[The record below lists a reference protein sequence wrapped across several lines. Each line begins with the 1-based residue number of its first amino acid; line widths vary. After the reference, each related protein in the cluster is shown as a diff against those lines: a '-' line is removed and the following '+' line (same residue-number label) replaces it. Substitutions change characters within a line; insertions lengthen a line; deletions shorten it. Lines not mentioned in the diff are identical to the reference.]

1 MKKYLILSCLILMLF
16 SCVKVEQVEKRKEIS
31 KSPFEI
37 MYLQRAYPTGQI
49 KANAAE
55 EARTWK
61 TKKQERLTRSLEGTW
76 ELAGPTN
83 VGGRVTDIE
92 IPVDQAE
99 TYYVGS
105 ASGGIFKSTDAG
117 DTWNPIFDGIGALA
131 IGDIAVSKQNTDI
144 VWVGTGE
151 ENPGGGSLAYEGD
164 GIYRSDD
171 GGESWINRGLENTGS
186 ISHILIDPNDDEV
199 IFASAMGR
207 LFSNE
212 NSGGIYRSQNNG
224 DTWEQVFFVSDSTG
238 VIDMAMHPTQSNILY
253 AASWERIRTRQDRQ
267 YGGATTGL
275 FRSIDGG
282 DTWQELTNG
291 LPSAPSQKGRI
302 GFDISQSN
310 PQVLYARYADTA
322 GAVQGIFRSN
332 DGGDSWTPVNSGAI
346 TNVGFHWWF
355 EGIHIDPTDENIL
368 YNVDFLVQKSV
379 NGGASWDFAFP
390 GVHVDQ
396 HALAF
401 NPMVPN
407 QVILGNDG
415 GIDISSDAGESSIKT
430 DGLPI
435 TQFYRFFVD
444 PNDENRIFGGSQ
456 DNGTIRTSTG
466 GQDDWSEFFGGDG
479 FQTLVDNRDGNVVY
493 ALSQRGNLAKTSNG
507 GASFVS
513 ATNGIAQNDRN
524 NWDTPIVFDPENNN
538 TIYYGTNR
546 VWRSTNGSLTW
557 SPVSPDLTDGAAPGI
572 LNFGTITSIDVSPL
586 DSDIVIAG
594 TDDSNIWITVD
605 GGQNW
610 ENVSNGLPELWTT
623 KVLADPDDSN
633 SFFVTFSGY
642 RYGNNLGH
650 VFHTTDGGESWI
662 DIGTSLPDIPVN
674 DIVKVSQ
681 SSLYIATDVGVMT
694 SEDVGQTWIPFGEN
708 LPDVVVT
715 DLHIH
720 EASRQLFA
728 ATYGRSAFSIDISDI
743 FVSTAETTQDISLKV
758 FPNPASERVTISHD
772 GQWKDASVSLY
783 DAVGKSVYTARFT
796 SNTLDINIGHL
807 AKGVYFVKVQDGK
820 KETTI
825 KLIVR

>member
-1 MKKYLILSCLILMLF
+1 MQKYLIISCLILTLI
-16 SCVKVEQVEKRKEIS
+16 SCVKEEHIEKKKEIS

-49 KANAAE
+49 RPNAAE
-55 EARTWK
+55 EARAWK
-61 TKKQERLTRSLEGTW
+61 TKSKEELNRSFEGTW

-99 TYYVGS
+99 VYYVGS

-117 DTWNPIFDGIGALA
+117 DTWNPIFDGVGALA
-131 IGDIAVSKQNTDI
+131 IGDIAISKQNTDI

-171 GGESWINRGLENTGS
+171 GGQSWTNKGLENTGS

-199 IFASAMGR
+199 IFAGAMGR

-224 DTWEQVFFVSDSTG
+224 DSWEQIFFVSDSTG

-253 AASWERIRTRQDRQ
+253 AATWERIRTRQDRQ
-267 YGGATTGL
+267 YGGSTTGL

-291 LPSAPSQKGRI
+291 LPADPSQKGRI

-310 PQVLYARYADTA
+310 PQVLYARYANAA
-322 GAVQGIFRSN
+322 GSVQGIYRSN
-332 DGGDSWTPVNSGAI
+332 DGGDSWATVNSGAI
-346 TNVGFHWWF
+346 TDVGFHWWF
-355 EGIHIDPTDENIL
+355 EGIHIDPTNENTI
-368 YNVDFLVQKSV
+368 YNVDFQVQKSL
-379 NGGASWDFAFP
+379 NGGSFWIPAFP

-407 QVILGNDG
+407 QVLLGNDG
-415 GIDISSDAGESSIKT
+415 GVNISSDAGVTSINSN
-430 DGLPI
+430 GLPI

-444 PNDENRIFGGSQ
+444 PNDEDRIFGGSQ
-456 DNGTIRTSTG
+456 DNGTLNTDSG
-466 GQDDWSEFFGGDG
+466 GIDDWDDFFGGDG
-479 FQTLVDNRDGNVVY
+479 FQTLVDNQNGNVIY
-493 ALSQRGNLAKTSNG
+493 ALSQRGNLVKTING
-507 GASFVS
+507 GFTFSS
-513 ATNGIAQNDRN
+513 GTNGIDENDRN
-524 NWDTPIVFDPENNN
+524 NWDTPIVFDPQNNN

-546 VWRSTNGSLTW
+546 VWKSTDGAISWTAI
-557 SPVSPDLTDGAAPGI
+557 SPDLTDGAAAGI
-572 LNFGTITSIDVSPL
+572 LNFGTITSMDVSPL
-586 DSDIVIAG
+586 DSDIVIVG
-594 TDDSNIWITVD
+594 TDDSNIWITMN

-610 ENVSNGLPELWTT
+610 ENVSSGLPELWTT

-650 VFHTTDGGESWI
+650 VFHTTNGGENWM
-662 DIGTSLPDIPVN
+662 DIGASLPDIPVN

-694 SEDVGQTWIPFGEN
+694 TEDVGQTWEPFGEN

-728 ATYGRSAFSIDISDI
+728 ATYGRSAYSIDISDI
-743 FVSTAETTQDISLKV
+743 FVSTKESTLNDELKV
-758 FPNPASERVTISHD
+758 FPNPASETVTISHD
-772 GQWKDASVSLY
+772 DNWNDASISLF
-783 DAVGKSVYTARFT
+783 DATGRIVYTSRFT
-796 SNTLDINIGHL
+796 DTKQIVNIGHL
-807 AKGVYFVKVQDGK
+807 PKGIYFIKIQDEKNIATSRLFVQ
-820 KETTI
+820 
-825 KLIVR
+825 